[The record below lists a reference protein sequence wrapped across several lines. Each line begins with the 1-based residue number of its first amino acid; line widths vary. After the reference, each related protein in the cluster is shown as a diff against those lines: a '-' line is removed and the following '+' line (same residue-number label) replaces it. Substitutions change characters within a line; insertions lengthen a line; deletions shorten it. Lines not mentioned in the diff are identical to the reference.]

1 MTWPAPTSTLST
13 NCSPKAA
20 YRKEGQF
27 SCSRIPR
34 SDSPTL
40 TPPGPALLIFL
51 GKVQAL
57 LSRVLQ
63 LLRDSTSSY
72 VILLLRLELLPVIS
86 GKGRG
91 GRTYFPHPCH
101 HISLTHATIWLT
113 RGGGQFSR
121 YHAFQVSSPVSSP
134 RESPLLYCP
143 GEVQR
148 QCSLSHDPRASSPT
162 CHKRLGIRKGGD
174 LLSLTH
180 STIWQM
186 RGGDRSPMNVCRIKS
201 PTVPSTGSALMCH
214 PGEVQGPS
222 S

>member
-27 SCSRIPR
+27 SCSRILR

-86 GKGRG
+86 GKGQG

-113 RGGGQFSR
+113 RGGGSFPAIMPSR
-121 YHAFQVSSPVSSP
+121 SAHLCPLQ
-134 RESPLLYCP
+134 ESHLYCIAQ
-143 GEVQR
+143 VR
-148 QCSLSHDPRASSPT
+148 YSA
-162 CHKRLGIRKGGD
+162 
-174 LLSLTH
+174 
-180 STIWQM
+180 
-186 RGGDRSPMNVCRIKS
+186 N
-201 PTVPSTGSALMCH
+201 VPSLMTPGPAL
-214 PGEVQGPS
+214 PLVIRG
-222 S
+222 